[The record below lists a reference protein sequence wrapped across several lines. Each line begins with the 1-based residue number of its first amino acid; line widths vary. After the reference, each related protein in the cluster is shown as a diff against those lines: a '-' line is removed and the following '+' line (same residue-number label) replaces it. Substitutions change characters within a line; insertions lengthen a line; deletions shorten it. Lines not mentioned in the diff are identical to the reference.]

1 MFGPYWISAATA
13 NLTASAVSK
22 ARTDFGMERSRQ
34 STRFCR
40 AADTTGKT
48 PHVPLQT
55 VLAPARANT
64 GSPRRIT
71 ALRRVIGLLR
81 RWQERVQSR
90 PQLYKLDDHILRD
103 IGLTREALLFE
114 ETWRVRR

>member
-22 ARTDFGMERSRQ
+22 ARTDFGMEGSRQ

-40 AADTTGKT
+40 AADTTEKT
-48 PHVPLQT
+48 PHMPLQT